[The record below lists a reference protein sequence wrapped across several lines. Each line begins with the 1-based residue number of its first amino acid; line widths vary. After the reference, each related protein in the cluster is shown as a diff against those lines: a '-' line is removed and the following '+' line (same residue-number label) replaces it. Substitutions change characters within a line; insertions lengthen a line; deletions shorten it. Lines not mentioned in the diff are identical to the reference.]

1 VGPALAL
8 ALYNF
13 VHGLQGKHGPLR
25 SRKRIRVPHQ
35 SIFGMRAITFFVP
48 VYAPGRCVGV
58 VVVMG
63 GWMDQVSNVGR
74 KYMDMDRVLR
84 GSAHFVWLRFT
95 FYRPVSISQFNPS
108 PPVSRDGGI
117 HVGEPEGGGHTE
129 APD

>member
-48 VYAPGRCVGV
+48 VYAPGRRVAAAMVFVGGFRWRPGWV
-58 VVVMG
+58 G
-63 GWMDQVSNVGR
+63 GW
-74 KYMDMDRVLR
+74 
-84 GSAHFVWLRFT
+84 
-95 FYRPVSISQFNPS
+95 I
-108 PPVSRDGGI
+108 
-117 HVGEPEGGGHTE
+117 
-129 APD
+129 